1 MIEQFKARYDD
12 IMAGED
18 GAMRDYRL
26 AALMTDMEGAF
37 NVPTLKNDEWGVRQ
51 PRCSRFVSRGVE
63 SSRAVTPLGRQA
75 QLVTPS
81 TYLQLLLTRSSHA
94 SAK

>member
-12 IMAGED
+12 IMAGEA

-37 NVPTLKNDEWGVRQ
+37 NVPTLKNDEWESANPAVADLYRE
-51 PRCSRFVSRGVE
+51 VSKARG
-63 SSRAVTPLGRQA
+63 L
-75 QLVTPS
+75 
-81 TYLQLLLTRSSHA
+81 
-94 SAK
+94 

>member
-12 IMAGED
+12 IMAGEA

-37 NVPTLKNDEWGVRQ
+37 NVPTLKNDEWEASNPEVIELYRE
-51 PRCSRFVSRGVE
+51 VSQARG
-63 SSRAVTPLGRQA
+63 L
-75 QLVTPS
+75 
-81 TYLQLLLTRSSHA
+81 
-94 SAK
+94 

>member
-12 IMAGED
+12 IMASED

-37 NVPTLKNDEWGVRQ
+37 NVPTLKNDEWESANPAVADLYRE
-51 PRCSRFVSRGVE
+51 VSKARG
-63 SSRAVTPLGRQA
+63 L
-75 QLVTPS
+75 
-81 TYLQLLLTRSSHA
+81 
-94 SAK
+94 

>member
-12 IMAGED
+12 IMAGEA

-37 NVPTLKNDEWGVRQ
+37 NVPTLKDEQW
-51 PRCSRFVSRGVE
+51 E
-63 SSRAVTPLGRQA
+63 SANPAVADLYRE
-75 QLVTPS
+75 V
-81 TYLQLLLTRSSHA
+81 SHA
-94 SAK
+94 RGL

>member
-37 NVPTLKNDEWGVRQ
+37 NVPTLKNDEW
-51 PRCSRFVSRGVE
+51 E
-63 SSRAVTPLGRQA
+63 SANPL
-75 QLVTPS
+75 
-81 TYLQLLLTRSSHA
+81 
-94 SAK
+94 

>member
-37 NVPTLKNDEWGVRQ
+37 NVPTLKNDEWESANPAVAELYRE
-51 PRCSRFVSRGVE
+51 VSKARG
-63 SSRAVTPLGRQA
+63 L
-75 QLVTPS
+75 
-81 TYLQLLLTRSSHA
+81 
-94 SAK
+94 